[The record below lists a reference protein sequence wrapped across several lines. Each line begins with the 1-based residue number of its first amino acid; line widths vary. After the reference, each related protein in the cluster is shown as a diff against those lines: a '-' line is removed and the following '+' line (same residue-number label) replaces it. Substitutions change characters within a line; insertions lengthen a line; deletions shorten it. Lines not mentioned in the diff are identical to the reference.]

1 VSTGLAVRCEG
12 LVHLYSSPDGTEVVA
27 LRSVDLHVPAGGR
40 LALIGPS
47 GAGKSTL
54 LALLAGLHRPSAGRL
69 QVGEQELGRLSP
81 AALTAFR
88 AASVGTL
95 LQGAPRNLLPY
106 ATAEQNVAHARLAL
120 DRRARR
126 RLPPP
131 REVLAGVGATH
142 LAREPVARLSGGEQQ
157 RVALAVAMA
166 NQPGLLLA
174 DEPTSQLDP
183 DGAAATLDALST
195 VNEQRGTTLVVVTHD
210 PSVGAR
216 LGRTVTIRDG
226 RVGAEGQGGEQ
237 FAVVSRDGSLQ
248 LPQAVR
254 QRWPA
259 GTLLR
264 MKDDGA
270 ALVLRPA
277 DGPSGEPGAVG
288 PR

>member
-1 VSTGLAVRCEG
+1 MSAGLAVRCDG

-27 LRSVDLHVPAGGR
+27 LRSVDLEVPAGGR

-69 QVGEQELGRLSP
+69 LVGEHELGRLSR
-81 AALTAFR
+81 AALTRFR
-88 AASVGTL
+88 AAGVGTL
-95 LQGAPRNLLPY
+95 LQGAARNLLPY
-106 ATAEQNVAHARLAL
+106 ATAEQNVAQARLAL

-131 REVLAGVGATH
+131 REVLAGVGASH
-142 LAREPVARLSGGEQQ
+142 LAREQVSRLSGGEQQ
-157 RVALAVAMA
+157 RVALAVAVA
-166 NQPGLLLA
+166 NDPGLLLA

-183 DGAAATLDALST
+183 DGAGATLDALT
-195 VNEQRGTTLVVVTHD
+195 AVNEQRGTTLVVVTHD
-210 PSVGAR
+210 PAVGAR

-226 RVGAEGQGGEQ
+226 RVGAEGSRGEQ
-237 FAVVSRDGSLQ
+237 FAVVGRDGSLQ
-248 LPQAVR
+248 LPESAR
-254 QRWPA
+254 RRWPA

-264 MKDDGA
+264 AEDDGA

-277 DGPSGEPGAVG
+277 DAPDQVPTA
-288 PR
+288 